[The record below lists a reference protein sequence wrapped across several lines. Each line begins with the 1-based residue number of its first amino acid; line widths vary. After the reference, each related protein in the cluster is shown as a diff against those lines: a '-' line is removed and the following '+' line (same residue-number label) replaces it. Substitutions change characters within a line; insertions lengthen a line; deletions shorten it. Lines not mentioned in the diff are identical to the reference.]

1 MIRIANAQINPPGP
15 FSGKDPLESLG
26 GIIGLAFQ
34 IILVV
39 AAIYAVLQ
47 IIFAGYSMIS
57 SGGDKGGLEQA
68 RGKIIWAIVGLII
81 VMASWGLIILVEH
94 LFGVGLG
101 FSSPINLGVQ

>member
-1 MIRIANAQINPPGP
+1 MIANAQIDVPGP
-15 FSGKDPLESLG
+15 ASGKDPMEAISY
-26 GIIGLAFQ
+26 IIGLSFQ
-34 IILVV
+34 IILIV

-57 SGGDKGGLEQA
+57 SGGDKHGLEQA

-81 VMASWGLIILVEH
+81 VAASWGLIILVEK

-101 FSSPINLGVQ
+101 FSNPINLGIQ